1 MLTLAG
7 RMDSPRTS
15 FYKRSTFVTH
25 LPVTYLYSPSH
36 YWLALE
42 PGGDR
47 LVITGYGAL
56 NTRVR
61 FATID
66 RRTGKLTLEPSSI
79 DFTRAWPDGWQGS
92 AIPHGAVFSNP

>member
-1 MLTLAG
+1 MSKQGDRQPTERG
-7 RMDSPRTS
+7 YP
-15 FYKRSTFVTH
+15 H
-25 LPVTYLYSPSH
+25 
-36 YWLALE
+36 WLALE

-56 NTRVR
+56 ATRVR

-66 RRTGKLTLEPSSI
+66 RRTGRLRLERSTL
-79 DFTRAWPDGWQGS
+79 DFTRAWPDGWRGS